1 VNILYIA
8 QRVPYPPNRGDKLAA
23 YHAVRHLARKHVVT
37 VAALADSREELAHA
51 AALEV
56 LGVRVEVA
64 LRRPAA
70 ARRSAFRALV
80 TGEPLSVAY
89 YYSPE
94 LAERIRRRAC
104 ERPFD
109 AVVAFS
115 SSMGQYA
122 DAAPGTPLIA
132 DFVDIDSRN
141 WDACSAA
148 SRWPLSWVYSTEARR
163 LLAYERWL
171 AGRAYCTLVRTEAE
185 RRDCIRLIPE
195 ARFEVLANGVD
206 LEYFRPEE
214 PRRSDPRIVFTGVMD
229 YWPNVQAVTHF
240 CEAILPRVWKEVPQ
254 ASFTIVGSRP
264 TRAVRALG
272 RHPGVTV
279 TGAVP
284 DVRPYLR
291 AAAVAVAPLLLA
303 RGVQNKVLDAMA
315 MATPVVVTPAAFRG
329 VDAPEREG
337 LLVADTPEAFAG
349 KVVTILRDPAL
360 AFELGQRGRCFVE
373 RNCVWAE
380 KLSRL
385 ETILGEAVHG
395 DARLPCGRGLGTRGG
410 QVACSA

>member
-8 QRVPYPPNRGDKLAA
+8 QRVPHPPNRGDKLAA

-51 AALEV
+51 ATLEAL
-56 LGVRVEVA
+56 GIRVEVA

-80 TGEPLSVAY
+80 TGEPLSLAY

-94 LAERIRRRAC
+94 LARRIRRRAC

-109 AVVAFS
+109 VVVAFS

-122 DAAPGTPLIA
+122 APGVPLIA
-132 DFVDIDSRN
+132 DFVDMDSRK
-141 WDACSAA
+141 WDAYSAA
-148 SRWPLSWVYSTEARR
+148 CRWPLSWVYGTEARR

-214 PRRSDPRIVFTGVMD
+214 RRRPDPRIVFTGVMD

-240 CEAILPRVWKEVPQ
+240 CEAILPRVRKEVPQ

-303 RGVQNKVLDAMA
+303 RGVQNKVLEAMA

-337 LLVADTPEAFAG
+337 LLVADTPEAFACQ
-349 KVVTILRDPAL
+349 VATILRDPAL
-360 AFELGQRGRCFVE
+360 AFELGRRGRCFVE

-385 ETILGEAVHG
+385 ETILEQAVYKGHQAPVR
-395 DARLPCGRGLGTRGG
+395 ARSGTRGG